1 MAEEAPD
8 KIIFGIGQ
16 GKTRAM
22 VRLADGSYAD
32 RIAIS
37 AGAGLVTDSTGQATF
52 DLSSLASRFKYDTD
66 NNQIQA
72 TYGPDPMGRY
82 VTQNS
87 TWENNLLVAESAW
100 ILTDDDGN
108 EV

>member
-1 MAEEAPD
+1 
-8 KIIFGIGQ
+8 
-16 GKTRAM
+16 M

-37 AGAGLVTDSTGQATF
+37 AGAGLVTDSSGQATF
-52 DLSSLASRFKYDTD
+52 DLSSLASTFKYDAD

-82 VTQNS
+82 VTQKS
-87 TWENNLLVAESAW
+87 TWQNNLLIAESAW
-100 ILTDDDGN
+100 AITDADGN